1 MPEFDLN
8 SLKNRAE
15 EDLKKAIHVADLDNI
30 EKKYLGRN
38 GEISAAFGFMKDV
51 APEKRADFG
60 RGLNELKKFVEE
72 KLNEKRP
79 LAARDSEWK
88 KKMDITVPGK
98 KPVLGHLH
106 PLTITTRKAI
116 EIFQNMGFTVVDGP
130 EIESEFYNFDA
141 LNVPADHP
149 ARDLWD
155 TFWLEDQK
163 MLLRTHMSPVQV
175 RYMERHKPP
184 LKIIAP
190 GKVFRYEATDASHDF
205 EFSQIEGLMVDKKI
219 NVANFKAIIQEFFS
233 RFFGKDVKVRLRPS
247 YFPFTEP
254 SFEVDIN
261 CLACGGKGCP
271 ACKKTGWLE
280 IMGAGMVHPNVLK
293 SCGLEPKDWQG
304 FAFGMGWDRLT
315 MMKYKINDIRLL
327 RSGDLRFLN
336 QF

>member
-1 MPEFDLN
+1 MEFDFN
-8 SLKNRAE
+8 SLKNRIE
-15 EDLKKAIHVADLDNI
+15 EELKKAIHVADLDNI
-30 EKKYLGRN
+30 ERKYLGRS
-38 GEISAAFGFMKDV
+38 GEISAAFSLMKDV
-51 APEKRADFG
+51 PPEKKADFG
-60 RGLNELKKFVEE
+60 KQLNELKKFVEE
-72 KLNEKRP
+72 KLAEKRP

-88 KKMDITVPGK
+88 VKMDITIPGK
-98 KPVLGHLH
+98 KPSLGHLH

-116 EIFQNMGFTVVDGP
+116 EIFQGMGFAVAEGP

-141 LNVPADHP
+141 LNVPADNQ
-149 ARDLWD
+149 ASDLWD
-155 TFWLEDQK
+155 TFWLKDQK

-205 EFSQIEGLMVDKKI
+205 EFSQLEGLMVDKKI

-233 RFFGKDVKVRLRPS
+233 RFFNKEVKVRLRPH

-261 CLACGGKGCP
+261 CLTCGGNGCSV
-271 ACKKTGWLE
+271 CKKTGWLE

-293 SCGLEPKDWQG
+293 SCGLDPKDWQG

>member
-1 MPEFDLN
+1 MEFDFA
-8 SLKNRAE
+8 SIKNRVE
-15 EDLKKAIHVADLDNI
+15 DDLKKAIQSADLDNI
-30 EKKYLGRN
+30 ERKYLGRN
-38 GEISAAFGFMKDV
+38 GEISAAFGLMKDL

-60 RGLNELKKFVEE
+60 KGLNELKKFIEE
-72 KLNEKRP
+72 KIKEKRP
-79 LAARDSEWK
+79 LVSRPSEWK
-88 KKMDITVPGK
+88 TKMDVTVPGK

-106 PLTITTRKAI
+106 PLTLTTRKAV
-116 EIFQNMGFTVVDGP
+116 EIFQGMGFTVVDGP

-141 LNVPADHP
+141 LNVPQDHP

-155 TFWLEDQK
+155 TFWLKDQE

-175 RYMERHKPP
+175 RYMERNKPP

-205 EFSQIEGLMVDKKI
+205 EFYQIEGLMVDKKI

-233 RFFGKDVKVRLRPS
+233 RFFNKDVKIRLRPN

-261 CLACGGKGCP
+261 CLACSGKGCP
-271 ACKKTGWLE
+271 VCKKAGWLE
-280 IMGAGMVHPNVLK
+280 IMGAGMVHPNVFRA
-293 SCGLEPKDWQG
+293 CGLDPKDWQG